1 MQYISRTNIFYLQRT
16 QGNGPP
22 SPGSA
27 TPRLAKSVLVDV
39 DMASSGR
46 RSSPGSPNSTLGEE
60 DPFPGPWK
68 PLLYHFSAHHAVL
81 FQFVRNCCRC
91 IQLCCR
97 PIWFLF
103 GLISIIFD
111 AIIFLFIKFQLC
123 TFKYKSS
130 RFFFNRF
137 RLQAV
142 SGPGAERTNVQRS
155 SAWIIRKPIILS
167 YVTRPRSLSI
177 T

>member
-1 MQYISRTNIFYLQRT
+1 MCIRD
-16 QGNGPP
+16 

-27 TPRLAKSVLVDV
+27 TPGLAKSVLVDV

-46 RSSPGSPNSTLGEE
+46 RSSPGSPYSTLGEE

-68 PLLYHFSAHHAVL
+68 PLLCHFSAQYGVL

-103 GLISIIFD
+103 GLLAIVFGVII
-111 AIIFLFIKFQLC
+111 LLLIKFCLS

-130 RFFFNRF
+130 RFFFSRF
-137 RLQAV
+137 RLQAL
-142 SGPGAERTNVQRS
+142 SGPEAERTNVQRS
-155 SAWIIRKPIILS
+155 SAWIIWKPIIVS
-167 YVTRPRSLSI
+167 HCEYI
-177 T
+177 DH